1 MLGVH
6 CANLTWPG
14 GAEALGTTLSGV
26 ARAADEG
33 GFATLTLMDHYFQ
46 MEHLG
51 GPPEPMLE
59 GYTSLG
65 FLAGQTSR
73 IELGLLVTGVT
84 YRHPGLLAKVVTT
97 LDVLSGGR
105 AMLGLGAAWYEREH
119 RAFGVPYPST
129 RERFERLEETLQIVR
144 QAWGDG
150 GRYDGR
156 HYTLDDLTVV
166 PQPLQPGGPRIM
178 VGGMGERKTL
188 RLVAQYA
195 DACNFFM
202 APPEEIAHKLDV
214 LRVHC
219 DDVGRDYDEIAKTMV
234 GTLNRPLDDV
244 DGWLASMEQ
253 YAALGISQVW
263 VGPDAT
269 DPVAWTEQMSEHV
282 VPRLSQL
289 GSTAGP

>member
-1 MLGVH
+1 MKLGVH
-6 CANLTWPG
+6 CANLSWPG
-14 GAEALGTTLSGV
+14 GATALGTTLAGV

-65 FLAGQTSR
+65 FVAGRTSR

-84 YRHPGLLAKVVTT
+84 YRHPGLLVKIVTT

-119 RAFGVPYPST
+119 LAFGVPYPST
-129 RERFERLEETLQIVR
+129 KERFERLEETLQIAQ

-150 GRYDGR
+150 GRFDGR
-156 HYTLDDLTVV
+156 HYALTDLTVV
-166 PQPLQPGGPRIM
+166 PQPLQRGGPRIM
-178 VGGMGERKTL
+178 VGGTGERKTL

-195 DACNFFM
+195 DACNFFL
-202 APPEEIAHKLDV
+202 AEPDEIAHKLDV
-214 LRVHC
+214 LRRHC
-219 DDVGRDYDEIAKTMV
+219 DDLGRDYDAIAKTMV

-244 DGWLASMEQ
+244 DAWLSSMEQ
-253 YAALGISQVW
+253 YAALGVSQIW
-263 VGPDAT
+263 VGPDPD
-269 DPVAWTEQMSEHV
+269 DPVGWTEQMAEQV
-282 VPRLSQL
+282 VPRL
-289 GSTAGP
+289 TDI

>member
-1 MLGVH
+1 MLLGVH
-6 CANLTWPG
+6 CSNLTWPG
-14 GAEALGTTLSGV
+14 GPGALGTTLAGV

-33 GFATLTLMDHYFQ
+33 GVATLTMMDHYFQ
-46 MEHLG
+46 METLG

-84 YRHPGLLAKVVTT
+84 YRHPGLLAKIVTT

-119 RAFGVPYPST
+119 LAFGVPYPPT
-129 RERFERLEETLQIVR
+129 RERFERLEETLQIVQ

-150 GRYDGR
+150 GRYAGA
-156 HYTLDDLTVV
+156 HYTLEDLTLV
-166 PQPLQPGGPRIM
+166 PQPIQPGGPRIV
-178 VGGMGERKTL
+178 VGGTGERKTL

-195 DACNFFM
+195 AACNLF
-202 APPEEIAHKLDV
+202 ATSVDEVAYKLDV
-214 LRVHC
+214 LRGHC
-219 DDVGRDYDEIAKTMV
+219 DDVGRDYDEVGKTIV

-244 DGWLASMEQ
+244 DGWLATMET
-253 YAALGISQVW
+253 YSDLGVTQVW
-263 VGPDAT
+263 VGPDPA
-269 DPVAWTEQMSEHV
+269 DPVGWTEQMCEKV
-282 VPRLSQL
+282 LPRLAEI
-289 GSTAGP
+289 GG

>member
-1 MLGVH
+1 MKLGVH

-14 GAEALGTTLSGV
+14 GADALGTTLAGV

-65 FLAGQTSR
+65 FVAGRTSR

-84 YRHPGLLAKVVTT
+84 YRHPGLLAKIVTT
-97 LDVLSGGR
+97 LDVLSDGR

-119 RAFGVPYPST
+119 LAFGVPYPST
-129 RERFERLEETLQIVR
+129 KERFERLEETLQIVQ

-150 GRYDGR
+150 GRFDGR
-156 HYTLDDLTVV
+156 HYTLEDLTIV
-166 PQPLQPGGPRIM
+166 PPPVQPGGPRIM

-202 APPEEIAHKLDV
+202 SSPEEIAH
-214 LRVHC
+214 
-219 DDVGRDYDEIAKTMV
+219 
-234 GTLNRPLDDV
+234 
-244 DGWLASMEQ
+244 
-253 YAALGISQVW
+253 
-263 VGPDAT
+263 
-269 DPVAWTEQMSEHV
+269 
-282 VPRLSQL
+282 
-289 GSTAGP
+289 